1 MKKYL
6 LTFLAIVVFFF
17 SCKKNSG
24 STNSPSTFSLTF
36 TLNGKNNGTNNYTNV
51 NATPVFVFSF
61 TAPVQQSSVAS
72 NVSLVDK
79 SNNTVPVSITMQH
92 SDSVAIIKPSNS
104 LGSFSKYSL
113 SVSQGLQSTTKG
125 TLLDPVSIIFST
137 AIDSS
142 NKFPQIADT
151 ALLTLVQQ
159 QTFKYFWD
167 FGHPVSGLARERDN
181 GDNETVTT
189 GGSGFGIMAMVVATS
204 RGFISRTDAVAR
216 LNTIVNFLTTKC
228 QRWHGAFSHWINGS
242 SGATVAFGD
251 NNGAD
256 IVETSYLLEGLLTA
270 RQYFNSTADPN
281 ETALRDSINSI
292 WNSVEWNWFT
302 QNGATSSLFWQY
314 NPSYTATSDIWS
326 IAVSGWN
333 EALITYVLSASSPN
347 YSITKGVYD
356 TGWAQNGGIRNG
368 NAYLG
373 VVLPLGEPYGGPLFF
388 THYSFIGINPNNL
401 SDAYC
406 NNYFTQ
412 NSAHAQI
419 NYNYCIANPSGNYGY
434 SNLCWGLTASDIP
447 NGYTASSPT
456 NDVGVIAPTAAVSS
470 LPYTPTQSMNA
481 IKFFY
486 YKLGDKVWGDYGF
499 IDAFDL
505 NTPWFA
511 SSHLAIDEGPI
522 ICMIENYR
530 SGLLWNLFMSC
541 PEVKN
546 GMVKLGFTSPNL

>member
-1 MKKYL
+1 
-6 LTFLAIVVFFF
+6 
-17 SCKKNSG
+17 
-24 STNSPSTFSLTF
+24 
-36 TLNGKNNGTNNYTNV
+36 
-51 NATPVFVFSF
+51 
-61 TAPVQQSSVAS
+61 
-72 NVSLVDK
+72 
-79 SNNTVPVSITMQH
+79 
-92 SDSVAIIKPSNS
+92 
-104 LGSFSKYSL
+104 
-113 SVSQGLQSTTKG
+113 
-125 TLLDPVSIIFST
+125 
-137 AIDSS
+137 
-142 NKFPQIADT
+142 
-151 ALLTLVQQ
+151 
-159 QTFKYFWD
+159 
-167 FGHPVSGLARERDN
+167 
-181 GDNETVTT
+181 
-189 GGSGFGIMAMVVATS
+189 
-204 RGFISRTDAVAR
+204 
-216 LNTIVNFLTTKC
+216 
-228 QRWHGAFSHWINGS
+228 
-242 SGATVAFGD
+242 
-251 NNGAD
+251 
-256 IVETSYLLEGLLTA
+256 
-270 RQYFNSTADPN
+270 
-281 ETALRDSINSI
+281 
-292 WNSVEWNWFT
+292 T

-388 THYSFIGINPNNL
+388 THYSFMGINPNNL

-406 NNYFTQ
+406 SNYFTQ

-486 YKLGDKVWGDYGF
+486 YMLGDKVWGDYGF

-541 PEVKN
+541 PEVKS
-546 GMVKLGFTSPNL
+546 GMTKLGFTSPYL